1 MVEDSLQI
9 GEESQYYE
17 LEMTPPSDDQENEHG
32 FDEGQPS
39 RLKRPLT
46 KTSSHQSKAINRDP
60 LADHP
65 AAHIM
70 QDDLEADD
78 MAGLFSRPESEQWG
92 FKNSKKR
99 KVGQAIDHKPNSAS
113 KPPNPLNLVN
123 GRPKV
128 AIQIGPRQR
137 LNKHN

>member
-1 MVEDSLQI
+1 MEDSLQI
-9 GEESQYYE
+9 GEESQYDD
-17 LEMTPPSDDQENEHG
+17 LGMSPPPDDRKNEHG
-32 FDEGQPS
+32 LDEGRPS
-39 RLKRPLT
+39 RSKRTLT
-46 KTSSHQSKAINRDP
+46 KISSRPSTAVNRDP

-78 MAGLFSRPESEQWG
+78 MAGLFNRPDSEQWG

-99 KVGQAIDHKPNSAS
+99 KLGQEIDHKPTSGS
-113 KPPNPLNLVN
+113 KPPFALHLVN
-123 GRPKV
+123 GRPKG
-128 AIQIGPRQR
+128 AIQVGPRQR